1 MAVTSPGGGAPA
13 VFLDKDGTLL
23 EDVPY
28 NVDPERIRLM
38 PGAAE
43 ALARLDAAG
52 YALVVVS
59 NQSGVARGLFPEEAL
74 EPVRARL
81 EELFRRAGA
90 RLAGFFFCPH
100 LPDGKDPRY
109 AVACDCRKP
118 EPGLLLR
125 AADELGLDPSA
136 SWMLG
141 DILDDVEAG
150 NRAGCRTVLVG
161 SGHETEW
168 VLTPG
173 RRPWGMAPDL
183 AAAAGLIL
191 VTAHMPVRAEAS
203 S

>member
-1 MAVTSPGGGAPA
+1 MALISPRDRAPA
-13 VFLDKDGTLL
+13 VFLDKDGTLI

-28 NVDPERIRLM
+28 NVDPDRMRLL

-74 EPVRARL
+74 EPVGARL
-81 EELFRRAGA
+81 EELFLRAGA
-90 RLAGFFFCPH
+90 HIAGFYFCPH
-100 LPDGKDPRY
+100 LVGGKDPRY

-125 AADELGLDPSA
+125 AAEDLGLDLAA

-150 NRAGCRTVLVG
+150 NRAGCRSVLVG
-161 SGHETEW
+161 SEHETEW

-173 RRPWGMAPDL
+173 RRPWASPP
-183 AAAAGLIL
+183 
-191 VTAHMPVRAEAS
+191 TSPPRPV
-203 S
+203 